1 MVSKNE
7 VKKAIKLT
15 RQVQD
20 SLNKKKFV
28 QGVSLSGG
36 ALQEFNTD
44 TGIVN
49 VTVPSG
55 AGGTASLGTVLSAID
70 SLPSIEGGNIL
81 YASDTNTFQ
90 PVELSPFAINF
101 LQCSSPQQLRNYWA
115 GIRDVDFDDCG
126 NSWAAFGSPFMSSK
140 NAKFHKALQLNGSS
154 YLKSSPINLSSVF
167 SIQFFFSFSSIS
179 TMYLFDIIDSNYRIM
194 LNLQTDGKLR
204 FRSFRLSDSS
214 AFATYSQSALST
226 NQLYFLSWL
235 HSYNTDSFFIDNVLQ
250 DSVSNFYS
258 PSSNSTIY
266 LGVNNA
272 PGGFFNGSI
281 SEFHISNCIRD
292 TAVPSSPFSPDSDSI
307 SLLHFNG

>member
-20 SLNKKKFV
+20 SLNKKKFI

-126 NSWAAFGSPFMSSK
+126 NSWSAFGSPFMSSK
-140 NAKFHKALQLNGSS
+140 NAPFHKALQLNGSS
-154 YLKSSPINLSSVF
+154 YLKSSPVNLSSVF
-167 SIQFFFSFSSIS
+167 SIQFFFSAYSTSSGFLLGITDSTYYLIIS
-179 TMYLFDIIDSNYRIM
+179 FQS
-194 LNLQTDGKLR
+194 DGKLR
-204 FRSFRLSDSS
+204 FRYVQFPSS
-214 AFATYSQSALST
+214 TPLDTCSKSALST
-226 NQLYFLSWL
+226 NQLYFFSWL
-235 HSYNTDSFFIDNVLQ
+235 HYNNSDSFFIDNVLQ
-250 DSVSNFYS
+250 GSVSNS
-258 PSSNSTIY
+258 AVPSSNSTIY
-266 LGVNNA
+266 LGANREL
-272 PGGFFNGSI
+272 GSFFNGSI
-281 SEFHISNCIRD
+281 SEFHLSNCTRD
-292 TAVPSSPFSPDSDSI
+292 PSVPSLPFAPDSDSI